1 MALFTTLAVRG
12 DVYPKELEQMAMEN
26 LQRVVG
32 LFLALINLLFS
43 IIILVYLVL
52 FRIFPHKSLAGKRIF
67 PIFAVELGYS
77 EGFNSRQP
85 PFCVRLFIDYEC
97 KIRK

>member
-32 LFLALINLLFS
+32 LFLAQSALYRSLYVIICIIYCLYHLLF
-43 IIILVYLVL
+43 VC
-52 FRIFPHKSLAGKRIF
+52 
-67 PIFAVELGYS
+67 
-77 EGFNSRQP
+77 
-85 PFCVRLFIDYEC
+85 FCLQFQF
-97 KIRK
+97 